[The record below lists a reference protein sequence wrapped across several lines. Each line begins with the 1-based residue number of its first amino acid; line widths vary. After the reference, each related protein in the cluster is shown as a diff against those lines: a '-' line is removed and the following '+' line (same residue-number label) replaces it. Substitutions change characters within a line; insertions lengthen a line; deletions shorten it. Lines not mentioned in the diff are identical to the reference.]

1 MSKLIEKILKESEE
15 KIVYTGINNLNNEL
29 DLNSIDSVKNF
40 CIKHAPK
47 KFFKNGKLKMD
58 KVEVGGDL
66 YTIQELIEFMMDQYN
81 IASDSEE
88 IEIYRSLNLKNIKE
102 INFKNLGESWTFI
115 ENCAVSYNSH
125 ENGNNYIL
133 TGLINYKNINWEDS
147 FIMYLENGP
156 SESECCPKKGSNI
169 NITNINNKQVD
180 IKGII

>member
-102 INFKNLGESWTFI
+102 INFKN
-115 ENCAVSYNSH
+115 
-125 ENGNNYIL
+125 
-133 TGLINYKNINWEDS
+133 YKGDKNACKEISSPRPDDRS
-147 FIMYLENGP
+147 VGKTQRSRPY
-156 SESECCPKKGSNI
+156 
-169 NITNINNKQVD
+169 Q
-180 IKGII
+180 